1 MNVQHT
7 ELERIDRA
15 RAIHV
20 AALNDGD
27 ANAWAA
33 CFDTDAVQMP
43 PNQPPNVGTEHIQQ
57 WTHGFL
63 AAFRA
68 EFSIVPHDV
77 ELAGPDW
84 AFERGSYEISLT
96 PRAGGGSL
104 RDSGKYLTIYRRAP
118 GHEWLMAHDIWN
130 SDHQPPSPPAG

>member
-27 ANAWAA
+27 ASAWAA

-43 PNQPPNVGTEHIQQ
+43 PQPAAQRWHR
-57 WTHGFL
+57 THP
-63 AAFRA
+63 AVDAR
-68 EFSIVPHDV
+68 VPRRV
-77 ELAGPDW
+77 P
-84 AFERGSYEISLT
+84 RGVLDRPT
-96 PRAGGGSL
+96 
-104 RDSGKYLTIYRRAP
+104 RR
-118 GHEWLMAHDIWN
+118 
-130 SDHQPPSPPAG
+130 